1 MDDYQWFIMH
11 FHNLTGIDLSLY
23 KEEQMKRR
31 LTTLRLKRNIQTF
44 QEFYHAILKSKP
56 LYEECLDRVTINV
69 TEFYRN
75 RPRWDV
81 LEQFIKEQFRDK
93 QEIKVW
99 SAACSTGEEPFSLA
113 TLLSRY
119 LPLEGIHITATDI
132 DLKVLRK
139 AKEGNY
145 IERTLN
151 NLTDQE
157 KTMFFDKNGLIY
169 TVKDKY
175 RPLITFQQHNL
186 LSDPAP
192 DSFDLIVCRN
202 VLIYFKEDA
211 KQMIYQKFGQALK
224 PNGLLF
230 VGSTEQIF
238 HSENFNLKP
247 VKTFFYQ
254 KIEKSSYDVMCRTS
268 S

>member
-1 MDDYQWFIMH
+1 MEERCLLRVVDDYQWFIRH
-11 FHNLTGIDLSLY
+11 FHSLTGIDLSLY

-31 LTTLRLKRNIQTF
+31 LTTLRSKRNIQTF
-44 QEFYHAILKSKP
+44 QEFYHAMLKSKP

-119 LPLEGIHITATDI
+119 FPLEGIQITATDI
-132 DLKVLRK
+132 DLKVLEK

-157 KTMFFDKNGLIY
+157 KSMFFNKNGLIY

-211 KQMIYQKFGQALK
+211 KEIIYQKFGQALK
-224 PNGLLF
+224 SNGLLF

-238 HSENFNLKP
+238 HPEKFNLKP

-254 KIEKSSYDVMCRTS
+254 KN
-268 S
+268 